1 MAAGRVALFKT
12 AGRILEALPERVDV
26 GVATAL
32 ARVLGPRGAKGA
44 SLADNLRPVLDPGAP
59 VDEDLLELFVR
70 RGFASYGRYWAES
83 AKLPSIAPAEVVRR
97 FVIAEGL
104 EHLEAARDA
113 GRGTIVAL
121 PHVGSWDWGG
131 ALLARIGLPM
141 WAVAERLEPPELFAW
156 FAAKREAMGIHVV
169 PLDEHATGT
178 LAGVLRAG
186 GVVGLVCDR
195 DLEGNGVEVEFF
207 ARRVTLPGGPATLA
221 LRTGAPI
228 LVAACYSGPGRDH
241 HAVVLPPIVAERTTA
256 RLREDVTRTTQRV
269 AAGLESLIRRAPEQW
284 HVLPARFG

>member
-1 MAAGRVALFKT
+1 MAPGRVALFRS
-12 AGRILEALPERVDV
+12 ASRILEALPERVEV
-26 GVATAL
+26 GVAEAV
-32 ARVLGPRGAKGA
+32 ARTVGPRSAKAA
-44 SLADNLRPVLDPGAP
+44 SLADNLRPVLDPDGP
-59 VDEDLLELFVR
+59 VDADLLELFVR
-70 RGFASYGRYWAES
+70 RGFESYGRYWAEG
-83 AKLPSIAPAEVVRR
+83 AKLPGVAGEEVVRR

-113 GRGTIVAL
+113 GRGMIVAL

-141 WAVAERLEPPELFAW
+141 WAVAERLEPPELFEW
-156 FAAKREAMGIHVV
+156 FTKKREAMGIHVV

-186 GVVGLVCDR
+186 GVVGLLCDR
-195 DLEGNGVEVEFF
+195 DLEGNGIEVDFF
-207 ARRVTLPGGPATLA
+207 NRRVTLPGGPATLA

-241 HAVVLPPIVAERTTA
+241 HAVVLAPIVAERTGA
-256 RLREDVTRTTQRV
+256 RLREDVTRVTQRV
-269 AAGLESLIRRAPEQW
+269 ADGLAALIRRAPEQW
-284 HVLPARFG
+284 HVLPARFD

>member
-228 LVAACYSGPGRDH
+228 LVAACYAGPGRDH